1 MPYEKQKMELPEG
14 FIDLGEGSKSSSGM
28 LDIVMASND
37 GGYHY
42 PSLYFS
48 NAEGLKGMPKEG
60 TAMIKYKKVME
71 KTEETTLNGK
81 TEKRHCVELCICGI
95 KPEQSEDVSEPGEDT
110 EDAIE
115 KGLEEAESENEEAED
130 EEEEE
135 ED

>member
-1 MPYEKQKMELPEG
+1 MPYEKQKMELPNG
-14 FIDLGEGSKSSSGM
+14 FIDLGESNKPSGM
-28 LDIVMASND
+28 LDIVMASSD
-37 GGYHY
+37 DGYHY

-95 KPEQSEDVSEPGEDT
+95 KPEQSEDVSEPAEKP

-115 KGLEEAESENEEAED
+115 KGLEEAETETEEAED
-130 EEEEE
+130 EEDEE

>member
-1 MPYEKQKMELPEG
+1 MPYEKEKMELPEG
-14 FIDLGEGSKSSSGM
+14 FIDLGEGSKTSSGM

-37 GGYHY
+37 SGYHY

-95 KPEQSEDVSEPGEDT
+95 KPEGLDEMKEEREDP
-110 EDAIE
+110 EDAID
-115 KGLEEAESENEEAED
+115 KGLEEAEQETEEN
-130 EEEEE
+130 EEE
-135 ED
+135 EDD

>member
-1 MPYEKQKMELPEG
+1 MELPEG

-37 GGYHY
+37 SGYHY

-48 NAEGLKGMPKEG
+48 NAEGLQGMPKEG

-95 KPEQSEDVSEPGEDT
+95 KPEDSDEMQEEKEDP
-110 EDAIE
+110 EDAID
-115 KGLEEAESENEEAED
+115 KGLEEAEQETEEN
-130 EEEEE
+130 EEE
-135 ED
+135 EDD